1 MMFCRQTL
9 RTFIYSSEIFPWII
23 IITIVF
29 LFLVIPDIAL
39 LLTLHFVLN
48 YIWLWRTCSNWV
60 CNLFEFRRSL
70 QPRLPLPL
78 HQPLAQDPS
87 SVPSRSVELLI
98 LPVSLL
104 LLQPVHF
111 WHSNL
116 HCRQQRVGV
125 PEVWSLRRQTWP
137 GGEVTTWFSYFG
149 VSSW

>member
-48 YIWLWRTCSNWV
+48 YVWRWRTCSNWV

-87 SVPSRSVELLI
+87 SVPSRSVALLI

-104 LLQPVHF
+104 LVTYACSFLTLEFALQTTASGSSRSMVTKKTDMAGGRGYYMVF
-111 WHSNL
+111 
-116 HCRQQRVGV
+116 V
-125 PEVWSLRRQTWP
+125 LRC
-137 GGEVTTWFSYFG
+137 
-149 VSSW
+149 